1 MTFVYASWI
10 PALVLGLIVFSYV
23 LIRQEKGFFK
33 WVKLYWFYERS
44 RSSVLSSVLF
54 SISLVLLSFAL
65 LDIRGPEVRISM
77 EMPDQKTIILIDSS
91 SSMLVEDVRPNRFQR
106 GIFLARHIV
115 RNAVGH
121 QVSVVLF
128 SDTTKRVVS
137 FTNDIDLLDARLT
150 GLEKIDIT
158 SGGSN
163 ISGAV
168 HEAMGYF
175 QESGER
181 ELVGNIVLITDGE
194 ENEKSIEKDLPGG
207 VSLAVVGIGTAQ
219 GGFIPMRAQDGTFRG
234 YRRFNNENV
243 TSKLNEQWLKSFGG
257 GHVNYKY
264 WVAQSYSVPTTEILD
279 FFASAYNK
287 RMSEGEVRYRPVW
300 GFPLLILALVFLMLS
315 SLLGLKKTF
324 VKVGFVV
331 ALIFSPI
338 SQDLKAQPAE
348 AEEEGPVMSVET
360 ELLFEKMKEG
370 MLIGQDK
377 HTLAQKLYLDGLVD
391 ESLGLYSE
399 IFESQDKKY
408 FRESWKNYAFLLLT
422 KREYQLAGEEI
433 SELLE
438 SAASGEEKAQIRT
451 NVLLILSQQSKE
463 DSKKKDEQSS
473 EEENKENTDE
483 NNKEQNKNQNKG
495 QNKEQSPEN
504 DEQSESSQGE
514 QKQDE
519 KDEAQENNEK
529 NQDEQ
534 TGEEDNPEDEKK
546 DSSKNDPQ
554 EGEEEKPQ
562 NWDAKVKEMKDKL
575 RTKEKVPAILKQIM
589 DADREVQQE
598 QLDTRTVEPSAGDK
612 KDW

>member
-10 PALVLGLIVFSYV
+10 PALVIALIVFSLI

-33 WVKLYWFYERS
+33 WVKLYWFYDRS
-44 RSSVLSSVLF
+44 KSSVLSSIFFLISLVLF
-54 SISLVLLSFAL
+54 SIAL
-65 LDIRGPEVRISM
+65 LDIRGPEIRISM
-77 EMPDQKTIILIDSS
+77 ELPDQKTIILIDSS

-106 GIFLARHIV
+106 GIFLARHFV

-137 FTNDIDLLDARLT
+137 FTSDIDLLDARLT

-175 QESGER
+175 QESGES

-194 ENEKSIEKDLPGG
+194 ENESSIEKELPGG

-234 YRRFNNENV
+234 YRRYNNENV
-243 TSKLNEQWLKSFGG
+243 TSKLNEQWLKNFGG

-300 GFPLLILALVFLMLS
+300 GFPLIAMALMALILS
-315 SLLGLKKTF
+315 SIFSLRKTF
-324 VKVGFVV
+324 VKVGVLF
-331 ALIFSPI
+331 ALMILPCSH
-338 SQDLKAQPAE
+338 DLQAQAPE
-348 AEEEGPVMSVET
+348 AQEGEPVMSET
-360 ELLFEKMKEG
+360 TKLLFEKMKEG
-370 MLIGQDK
+370 FLVGEDK
-377 HTLAQKLYLDGLVD
+377 HILAQNLYLDGFVD
-391 ESLGLYSE
+391 ESLGLYRE
-399 IFESQDKKY
+399 IFATQEKSD
-408 FRESWKNYAFLLLT
+408 FRESWKNFAFLLLV
-422 KREYQLAGEEI
+422 KRDYGRAAEEI
-433 SELLE
+433 SALLE
-438 SAASGEEKAQIRT
+438 SAVSEDERSQIRT
-451 NVLLILSQQSKE
+451 NVLLILNQQSQQDGENKDQESKE
-463 DSKKKDEQSS
+463 EESEEKSGEENKDQNKNKSEGENSEQDQKQSDSSNGEQKS
-473 EEENKENTDE
+473 EEEKNSQEN
-483 NNKEQNKNQNKG
+483 
-495 QNKEQSPEN
+495 
-504 DEQSESSQGE
+504 GE
-514 QKQDE
+514 QQ
-519 KDEAQENNEK
+519 

-534 TGEEDNPEDEKK
+534 EQDDQPGEEESDAE
-546 DSSKNDPQ
+546 NDPK
-554 EGEEEKPQ
+554 EGEEEKPR